1 MSRITLRIDL
11 EGHGSIG
18 PGKVRL
24 LELVGESGS
33 IQKAAAAMAM
43 SYAHAWK
50 LVQETGATFGA
61 PLVDATAG
69 GVKGGGTNL
78 TALGRKVVMLY
89 RRAEQQAA
97 KAAQSEI
104 EALKKSAQGRDAS
117 RRTIKPKR
125 PAQKR
130 EAKSPRA

>member
-11 EGHGSIG
+11 DGHGSIG
-18 PGKVRL
+18 PGKIRL

-33 IQKAAAAMAM
+33 IQKAASAMRM

-61 PLVDATAG
+61 ALVDAAAG
-69 GVKGGGTNL
+69 GAKGGGTTL
-78 TALGRKVVMLY
+78 TSLGRKVVDLY
-89 RRAEQQAA
+89 RRAERQAA
-97 KAAQSEI
+97 RAAENEI
-104 EALKKSAQGRDAS
+104 EALKKAARGRAAR

-125 PAQKR
+125 RTKTR
-130 EAKSPRA
+130 RD